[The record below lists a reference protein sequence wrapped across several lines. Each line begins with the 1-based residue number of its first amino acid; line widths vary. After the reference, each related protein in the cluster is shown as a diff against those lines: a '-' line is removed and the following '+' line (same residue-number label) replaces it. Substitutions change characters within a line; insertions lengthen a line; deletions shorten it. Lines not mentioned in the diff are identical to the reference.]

1 MRSALDRLTGL
12 TLLLGLGAIP
22 LVTACAPQDKYDNLM
37 TANRSLKEQVAS
49 AEQERDQAR
58 GNLDA
63 AQDQLSRT
71 SGEYRDLEHR
81 YNDLNQSVQG
91 LDEANEDSLRRI
103 SQLEIGVLPQEVET
117 AIQNL
122 TARYPALMTFDSEI
136 GMLRFSSDF
145 TFDLGSTEIKSPAAR
160 SLKTLAGI
168 LNDDAARNLE
178 ARIVGHTD
186 NVPIR
191 KPATL
196 AKHPTNMHLSMH
208 RAISVGEAL
217 ESAGV
222 SVDRIQ
228 VAGFGDNRPI
238 VPNGPRGAAENRRV
252 DIFVTT
258 KGAVIEGATVFAPL
272 RAAGDTAASADTDSE
287 MPMK

>member
-12 TLLLGLGAIP
+12 TLLLGAIP

-103 SQLEIGVLPQEVET
+103 SQLEIGSLPQEVET

-122 TARYPALMTFDSEI
+122 TARYPDLMTFDSEI

-196 AKHPTNMHLSMH
+196 AKHATNMHLSMH
-208 RAISVGEAL
+208 RAIAVGEAL
-217 ESAGV
+217 ETAGV
-222 SVDRIQ
+222 NVDRIQ

-258 KGAVIEGATVFAPL
+258 RGAVIEGATVFAPL
-272 RAAGDTAASADTDSE
+272 RAAGDTAASAETDRE